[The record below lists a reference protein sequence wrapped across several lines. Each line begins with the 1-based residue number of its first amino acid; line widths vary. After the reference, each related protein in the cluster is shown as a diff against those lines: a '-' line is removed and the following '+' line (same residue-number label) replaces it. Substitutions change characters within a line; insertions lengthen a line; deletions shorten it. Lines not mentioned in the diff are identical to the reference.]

1 MPEPP
6 GERWCPRALGKV
18 SGGVPRHAVI
28 ASSAFGFIAVLLSY
42 WWPETVFTWL
52 LNMVGA
58 AVLVVWGF
66 IATTQ
71 LRRRRRLERETP
83 EKLVVKMSAFPALTW
98 VALAGVLAIMALLA
112 RESDS
117 RVQLY
122 FTGGLALA
130 LSLIGY
136 LRQKAM
142 TTRA

>member
-1 MPEPP
+1 VP
-6 GERWCPRALGKV
+6 
-18 SGGVPRHAVI
+18 SGPHP
-28 ASSAFGFIAVLLSY
+28 SAFGFIAVLLSY

-66 IATTQ
+66 IAAAQ
-71 LRRRRRLERETP
+71 LRMRRKLEREAP
-83 EKLVVKMSAFPALTW
+83 EKLVVKMWAFPALTW
-98 VALAGVLAIMALLA
+98 VALAGVLAILALMA
-112 RESDS
+112 REGDT

-136 LRQKAM
+136 LRQKAHAA
-142 TTRA
+142 RA